1 MQSDQDEAQALLTRA
16 GYKITARQKRSPVL
30 VLINGKRHL
39 ANATADF
46 LVKKENKTY
55 AVKVKSGQLADPLE
69 PATLRQLIEYEH
81 VFKPQGLL
89 FVDMGNSEIH
99 EIDIEIPRSLRDV
112 FLTVMVGLF
121 IILFLIGI
129 IAVMIR
135 LRLV

>member
-39 ANATADF
+39 ANVTADF

-55 AVKVKSGQLADPLE
+55 AVKVRSGQLADPLE

-89 FVDMGNSEIH
+89 FVDMGQSEIH

-112 FLTVMVGLF
+112 FLMVMVGLF

>member
-1 MQSDQDEAQALLTRA
+1 MDEARTLLERA
-16 GYKITARQKRSPVL
+16 GFKIVSEQKRSPVI

-39 ANATADF
+39 ANVTADY

-55 AVKVKSGQLADPLE
+55 AVKVKSGLMTDPLE
-69 PATLRQLIEYEH
+69 PAALRQLIEYDYI
-81 VFKPQGLL
+81 FKPEGLL
-89 FVDMGNSEIH
+89 FLDMQNAELNEIKL
-99 EIDIEIPRSLRDV
+99 EVPRSLRDV